1 MATMTEA
8 ATITAN
14 IIARQEAE
22 EIVAF
27 IGEKPQRF
35 WEILA
40 QHAASQL
47 PPKPAEHKPEP
58 MSDDEAKRFE
68 EMLLPYGK
76 HARKPV
82 HEAPCSYLLFLSE
95 GDEFTHQLRRYTAS
109 RYFAKRQDEE
119 T

>member
-1 MATMTEA
+1 MPDTT
-8 ATITAN
+8 TITAN
-14 IIARQEAE
+14 IIARQDAE
-22 EIVAF
+22 EIIAF

-40 QHAASQL
+40 QHAAAKL
-47 PPKPAEHKPEP
+47 PAKPAERKPEP
-58 MSDDEAKRFE
+58 MDDAEAKRFE

-109 RYFAKRQDEE
+109 KLFARRQDEE
-119 T
+119 